1 MERERI
7 RGILREHEPELKS
20 AGVLH
25 LRLFGSV
32 ARGENTPASDV
43 DLLADFDHPKPL
55 TLLPLAKI
63 EYQLDDLLGSKVD
76 LSSADSLR
84 PRVSEHALAE
94 AIVAF

>member
-7 RGILREHEPELKS
+7 LDILREYEHELKA

-32 ARGENTPASDV
+32 ARGESTSASDV
-43 DLLADFDHPKPL
+43 DLLADFDPTKPI
-55 TLLPLAKI
+55 TLQGLARI
-63 EYQLDDLLGSKVD
+63 EYQLDDLLGAKVD
-76 LSSADSLR
+76 LSCIDSIY
-84 PRVSEHALAE
+84 PRIRTRALAE